1 MSDASARLV
10 LADSDRRCDDWPYSV
25 AYRTWSTYGDEPELL
40 GVEVLAHEIMTSPPI
55 TAAADL
61 SIKDAIRLLDRHE
74 ITALPVID
82 EQERLVGIVSE
93 ADLLRNELVRDPR
106 AHARADGEEV
116 EPSPKTVADVM
127 TTGVLAVHESTDAAD
142 IARLM
147 LDTGV
152 KSIPVVHGQ
161 RVVGIVSRRDLI
173 RVLAVTDDR
182 IRDEIHELFAEA
194 GLQGWTAA
202 VTDGQVELSGHGSER
217 DAKVVAI
224 LARTVA
230 GVSRVHGPH
239 DARQEPLPRD

>member
-1 MSDASARLV
+1 M
-10 LADSDRRCDDWPYSV
+10 
-25 AYRTWSTYGDEPELL
+25 
-40 GVEVLAHEIMTSPPI
+40 LAHEIMTSPPI
-55 TAAADL
+55 TAVADL

-74 ITALPVID
+74 ITALPVVD

-93 ADLLRNELVRDPR
+93 ADLIRDELVRDPR
-106 AHARADGEEV
+106 AHARAGDGEA

-142 IARLM
+142 MARLM

-194 GLQGWTAA
+194 GLEGWTAT
-202 VTDGQVELSGHGSER
+202 VTDGHVELSGHGSGR
-217 DAKVVAI
+217 DARVAAI
-224 LARTVA
+224 LARTVG
-230 GVSRVHGPH
+230 GVSRVHGPR
-239 DARQEPLPRD
+239 DARQEPLPSD

>member
-1 MSDASARLV
+1 
-10 LADSDRRCDDWPYSV
+10 
-25 AYRTWSTYGDEPELL
+25 
-40 GVEVLAHEIMTSPPI
+40 MTSPPI

-74 ITALPVID
+74 ITALPVVD
-82 EQERLVGIVSE
+82 ERERLVGIVSE
-93 ADLLRNELVRDPR
+93 ADLIRDELVRDPR
-106 AHARADGEEV
+106 AHARADGDEV

-142 IARLM
+142 MARLM

-182 IRDEIHELFAEA
+182 IRDEIHERF
-194 GLQGWTAA
+194 
-202 VTDGQVELSGHGSER
+202 GHGSDR
-217 DAKVVAI
+217 DARVAAI
-224 LARTVA
+224 LARTVG
-230 GVSRVHGPH
+230 GVSRVHGPR
-239 DARQEPLPRD
+239 DARQEPLPGD